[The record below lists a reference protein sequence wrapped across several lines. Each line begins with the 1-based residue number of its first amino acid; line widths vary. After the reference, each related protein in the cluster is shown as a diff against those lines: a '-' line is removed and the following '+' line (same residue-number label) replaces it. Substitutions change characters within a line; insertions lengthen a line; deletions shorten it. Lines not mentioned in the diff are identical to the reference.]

1 MIFNVFGN
9 FQLNK
14 IYILVKKK
22 RNNIIIKLD
31 FIDEDY
37 YTIHNTIICII
48 FINMEK
54 NIFGIFS

>member
-1 MIFNVFGN
+1 MIFNIFWN
-9 FQLNK
+9 FQIQN
-14 IYILVKKK
+14 IYLGKKK

>member
-22 RNNIIIKLD
+22 RNNIIIKSD

-37 YTIHNTIICII
+37 YTIHNTIIYII
-48 FINMEK
+48 LINMEK